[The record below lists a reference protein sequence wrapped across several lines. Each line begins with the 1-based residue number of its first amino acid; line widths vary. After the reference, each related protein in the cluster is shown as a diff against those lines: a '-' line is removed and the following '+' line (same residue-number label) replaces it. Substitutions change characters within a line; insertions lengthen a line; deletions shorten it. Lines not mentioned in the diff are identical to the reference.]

1 MAPESLLRIV
11 VGLALLT
18 LGRKLFW
25 LFVAAA
31 GFLAG
36 MEIGPSVVGTRESW
50 LVLVIAIA
58 AGLVGALLAIAIQKI
73 AIAIAGFLAGG
84 YVAAVLLRNVVAAP
98 ASWGWIPYLIGGV
111 LGAILVLVVFDWALI
126 VLSSVSGAL
135 LVTESLK
142 LERSVAGLVFATLAF
157 AGILIQARLLART
170 HPGD

>member
-1 MAPESLLRIV
+1 MAPESLLRIL

-36 MEIGPSVVGTRESW
+36 MEIGPAVVGARESW
-50 LVLVIAIA
+50 LVLAIAIG
-58 AGLVGALLAIAIQKI
+58 AGLVGALLAIAMQKI

-84 YVAAVLLRNVVAAP
+84 YVAAVLVRNVVAAP
-98 ASWGWIPYLIGGV
+98 ASWGWIPYIIGGV

-126 VLSSVSGAL
+126 LLSSVSGAL
-135 LVTESLK
+135 LVADSLK
-142 LERSVAGLVFATLAF
+142 LERGVAGLVLVALAV
-157 AGILIQARLLART
+157 AGIVIQARLLARSQ
-170 HPGD
+170 